1 MTIFA
6 EQLKKLRTEKK
17 LSQDAL
23 AEKLFISRQSV
34 SKWENGDATPDLEN
48 LIKLAEILDVSL
60 DQLILGKEPQV
71 KIERVVETR
80 EAKRPMTFWEFM
92 AGYWW
97 LLLSILGY
105 LSWFLPHILPN
116 VFR

>member
-17 LSQDAL
+17 LSQDTL
-23 AEKLFISRQSV
+23 AEKLFISRQSI

-48 LIKLAEILDVSL
+48 LIKLAEILKVSL
-60 DQLILGKEPQV
+60 DQLILDKEPQV

-80 EAKRPMTFWEFM
+80 EAERPMTFWEFI

-116 VFR
+116 VFG

>member
-60 DQLILGKEPQV
+60 DQLILGKEPQI
-71 KIERVVETR
+71 KIDRVVETR
-80 EAKRPMTFWEFM
+80 ESERPMTFWEFM
-92 AGYWW
+92 VGYWW